1 MAKRDN
7 TQRLDALLGSI
18 TDEMLTF
25 DPQQFTDNSL
35 RVERILLEMVRPD
48 PVQPRRVLPESIH
61 FEFHNNRMTPT
72 QALRQLVQTVQIAAR
87 QRGRPFNSVL
97 ELVAQGEDEQSE
109 GAEIRLSPEEQL
121 LHDLV
126 NLAITIR
133 DDGQVNPLTVVD
145 VSQGAMRLYRIA
157 MRLYRIETGERRY
170 WATWL
175 LRDFIPEYSGDGMI
189 PCIIIPAAQSSVFR
203 QAKENTAR
211 SGLSAIAMARQ
222 AALLL
227 LTVHG
232 CEIPAYAVGNDFY
245 PAYAVGNDFYR
256 QALNLDLRGKREYT
270 DAILSAMGGISRSQF
285 SRLKSLL
292 TLSDEALELADRH
305 DVDEGKL
312 RYVVEVPSEAQC
324 EASEAQCEAI
334 QQIVAFDLTVKQ
346 IKDMLSEAGEPSTE
360 PTEEF
365 PKDAVRLTKLLR
377 NVDRLN
383 SEALAR
389 TFVHQERDVQVA
401 RARLRSLRSLLD
413 EAERHLAN
421 M

>member
-7 TQRLDALLGSI
+7 TQRLDELLGSI
-18 TDEMLTF
+18 TEEMLTF
-25 DPQQFTDNSL
+25 DPQQFADNSL
-35 RVERILLEMVRPD
+35 RVERVLLEMVRPD

-61 FEFHNNRMTPT
+61 FEFHNYRMTPT

-97 ELVAQGEDEQSE
+97 ELVTQGDDEQSE
-109 GAEIRLSPEEQL
+109 AVELRLSPEEQL

-145 VSQGAMRLYRIA
+145 VSQGAT
-157 MRLYRIETGERRY
+157 RLYRIETGERRY

-189 PCIIIPAAQSSVFR
+189 PCIIVPAAQSSVFR

-211 SGLSAIAMARQ
+211 SGLSAIAIARQ

-232 CEIPAYAVGNDFY
+232 CEIPAYAVGH
-245 PAYAVGNDFYR
+245 DFYR

-270 DAILSAMGGISRSQF
+270 DAILSAMGGVGRMQF
-285 SRLKSLL
+285 SRFKALL
-292 TLSDEALELADRH
+292 ALGDEALELADRFNVEEWKLRH
-305 DVDEGKL
+305 ILELPAEAQAEMVRQIIQFNLTGKQIEQMLASGEDVQPSRDDEGIAPETKRL
-312 RYVVEVPSEAQC
+312 
-324 EASEAQCEAI
+324 
-334 QQIVAFDLTVKQ
+334 
-346 IKDMLSEAGEPSTE
+346 
-360 PTEEF
+360 
-365 PKDAVRLTKLLR
+365 VRFLKNARDTKAE
-377 NVDRLN
+377 D
-383 SEALAR
+383 
-389 TFVHQERDVQVA
+389 VA
-401 RARLRSLRSLLD
+401 RALVSQEKDVDLARARVLAMKRLL
-413 EAERHLAN
+413 EQVERCLG
-421 M
+421 